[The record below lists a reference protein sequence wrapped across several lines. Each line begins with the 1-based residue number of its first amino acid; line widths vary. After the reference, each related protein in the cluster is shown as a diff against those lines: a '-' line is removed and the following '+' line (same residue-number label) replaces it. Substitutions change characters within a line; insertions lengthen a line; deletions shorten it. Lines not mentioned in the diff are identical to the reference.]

1 MASPAAAL
9 TDDIVAEILLR
20 LPDPA
25 DLVRASAAC
34 VPYRRLATDRAFLRR
49 YRALHPPPLLGFLD
63 HNGFHP
69 ALSPHAAAPVARAV
83 SLAAD
88 FSFSFLPSPADRWI
102 VRDARGGRVLLDRA
116 PEDDGGEGSP
126 VSTEVAVCDPL
137 HRRCVVLPPIPDDL
151 AASVEHPVRVEFDR
165 WCEAFLVPRADD
177 GTDAGDETSFEVIWM
192 AQCKAKLVAF
202 AFSSATGQWR
212 AVASL
217 LWRDLRS
224 GAGPVRPV
232 IYGRQYAHGCFYWTM
247 DWHWPNKLLVLDTRR
262 MAFSV
267 ADLPPDCKRRRI
279 AIVEAGEGGV
289 GMFTLRDHVADG
301 EVSLHYTVRQDGS
314 SHWQMEKI
322 IPLDPAFRHYIRG
335 ATERYV
341 LLLRF
346 PEDLSSSGV
355 HVSSS
360 EEGID
365 LECFSL
371 DVKTLQLEKVC
382 ELKHHII
389 RAHIYTNFLPTL
401 SSPTI

>member
-1 MASPAAAL
+1 MSCRHTEMHPGGKGRRSEPCAVDHPSIPGPWRNGLARGGADRRHRGGDPSPPAGSSRPRP
-9 TDDIVAEILLR
+9 R
-20 LPDPA
+20 L
-25 DLVRASAAC
+25 
-34 VPYRRLATDRAFLRR
+34 RRLRPLPPPRATDRAFLRR

-267 ADLPPDCKRRRI
+267 ADLPSRLQKATDRHCGGRGRR
-279 AIVEAGEGGV
+279 G
-289 GMFTLRDHVADG
+289 RDVYPPR
-301 EVSLHYTVRQDGS
+301 SCCR
-314 SHWQMEKI
+314 W
-322 IPLDPAFRHYIRG
+322 RG
-335 ATERYV
+335 
-341 LLLRF
+341 
-346 PEDLSSSGV
+346 
-355 HVSSS
+355 
-360 EEGID
+360 
-365 LECFSL
+365 
-371 DVKTLQLEKVC
+371 
-382 ELKHHII
+382 
-389 RAHIYTNFLPTL
+389 
-401 SSPTI
+401 